1 MTGTRR
7 RSVTVRQNIRPA
19 PLRTAVLKRLI
30 VRALD
35 AIPAEEADVR
45 IRVVDDAEMARWNRR
60 AFGRSGSTNV
70 ICFPEEE
77 PRGARPRPAGDIVI
91 SAPTCLAQT
100 RGWRATRESRVLF
113 FVIHGVL
120 HLLGYDHEAGG
131 AAARAMRRAEIRVWR
146 AAAGGAG
153 ERR

>member
-1 MTGTRR
+1 MTGIRR
-7 RSVTVRQNIRPA
+7 RSVAVRQNIRPA
-19 PLRTAVLKRLI
+19 PLRTAAFKRLI

-35 AIPAEEADVR
+35 AVPAVEADVR

-70 ICFPEEE
+70 ICFPEED
-77 PRGARPRPAGDIVI
+77 PRGGSSRPAGDIVV
-91 SAPTCLAQT
+91 SAPACLAET
-100 RGWRATRESRVLF
+100 RGWRATPESRVLF
-113 FVIHGVL
+113 FVIHGLL

-131 AAARAMRRAEIRVWR
+131 AAARAMRRAELRIWR
-146 AAAGGAG
+146 AAAGGGG